1 MADAGALARAADTKV
16 PHFKVPDSKAADSKV
31 LAEAGKRR
39 TFAVISHP
47 DAGKSTLTE
56 ALALHA
62 SAITQAGA
70 VHGKAGRRGV
80 TSDWMAMERARG
92 ISITSAAL
100 RFDYHGTMLNLLD
113 TPGHADFSED
123 TYRVLSAVDCAIML
137 LDSAKGLEP
146 QTLKLF
152 DVCRSRS
159 VPVITFVNK
168 WDRPGREPLELLDE
182 IEQRIGLRPAP
193 VNWPVGVAGDFRG
206 LIERT
211 TRDYITFTRTPG
223 GAERALETRL
233 DAAAAAARDGDAF
246 VTAQEELE
254 LLDEIYGGLGGFGV
268 LGGAQGRRDELD
280 MESFLAGVTSPVLFG
295 AALPNFGVRRLLDAV
310 TTYAP
315 PPAERTDIRGE
326 PRPVD
331 APFSGL
337 VFKVQANMDPAHR
350 DRMAFVR
357 VCSGRFERGMV
368 LTHAATGRPFATK
381 YAQSMFGQDRETVEE
396 AFPGDV
402 IGLVNA
408 TALRPGDTLYAG
420 DVPVEFP
427 PIPSFAPEHFAVVR
441 GKEAGKQKQFRRGI
455 EQLDTEGVVQ
465 VLASDLRGDQAP
477 VLAAVGPLQ
486 FDVVLHRL
494 EHEFGARAELDHLHY
509 TLARRTDAEGTRALA
524 GQRAVEVLTR
534 RHDGAI
540 LALFSDKWRL
550 GQIQR
555 EHPGIMLEPL
565 IAG

>member
-1 MADAGALARAADTKV
+1 MADTGARPRAIAKV
-16 PHFKVPDSKAADSKV
+16 PASKALGSAAPGSGV
-31 LAEAGKRR
+31 LAEAGRR
-39 TFAVISHP
+39 RAFAVISHP

-62 SAITQAGA
+62 SAITRAGA

-100 RFDYHGTMLNLLD
+100 RFDYRDAVLNLLD

-123 TYRVLSAVDCAIML
+123 TYRVLSAVDGAIML

-152 DVCRSRS
+152 DVCRSRG

-182 IEQRIGLRPAP
+182 IEQRIGLRPDP

-206 LIERT
+206 LIERAT
-211 TRDYITFTRTPG
+211 GEYTTFTRTPG
-223 GAERALETRL
+223 GAGRAAEARL
-233 DAAAAAARDGDAF
+233 DPAAGPARDGAAF
-246 VTAQEELE
+246 IIAQEELA
-254 LLDEIYGGLGGFGV
+254 LLDEIYGPVGTSGVPGGPGIDLG
-268 LGGAQGRRDELD
+268 
-280 MESFLAGVTSPVLFG
+280 SFLAGVSSPVLFG
-295 AALPNFGVRRLLDAV
+295 AALPNFGVRRLLDTV
-310 TTYAP
+310 TSLAP
-315 PPAERTDIRGE
+315 PPGARQDVDGAA
-326 PRPVD
+326 RPVD

-350 DRMAFVR
+350 DRVAFLR

-368 LTHAATGRPFATK
+368 LTRAATGRPFTTK
-381 YAQSMFGQDRETVEE
+381 YAQAMFGQDRETVEL
-396 AFPGDV
+396 AYPGDV

-408 TALRPGDTLYAG
+408 ASLRPGDTLYAG
-420 DVPVEFP
+420 DAPVEFP

-441 GKEAGKQKQFRRGI
+441 GIGAGRQKQFRRGI
-455 EQLDTEGVVQ
+455 EQLDTEGVIQ
-465 VLASDLRGDQAP
+465 VLSSDLRGDQAP

-486 FDVVLHRL
+486 FDVVLDRL
-494 EHEFGARAELDHLHY
+494 EHEFGARAELDHLDY
-509 TLARRTDAEGTRALA
+509 TLARRTDAEGARVLA
-524 GQRAVEVLTR
+524 GQRGTEVLTR
-534 RHDGAI
+534 RHDRAL

-550 GQIQR
+550 GQVQR
-555 EHPGIMLEPL
+555 EHPGILLEPL

>member
-1 MADAGALARAADTKV
+1 MADTGAFSRAADV
-16 PHFKVPDSKAADSKV
+16 QAPGSRISRL

-39 TFAVISHP
+39 AFAVISHP

-80 TSDWMAMERARG
+80 TSDWMEMERSRG

-100 RFDYHGTMLNLLD
+100 RFDYSGMVLNLLD

-152 DVCRSRS
+152 DVCRSRA

-182 IEQRIGLRPAP
+182 IERQIGLHPTP

-206 LIERT
+206 LIERAT
-211 TRDYITFTRTPG
+211 GEYVTFTRTPG
-223 GAERALETRL
+223 GAGRAIETHV
-233 DAAAAAARDGDAF
+233 DAAVAADSGGDAF
-246 VTAQEELE
+246 AVAQDELE
-254 LLDEIYGGLGGFGV
+254 LLESI
-268 LGGAQGRRDELD
+268 GADVD
-280 MESFLAGVTSPVLFG
+280 MESFLAGVSSPVLFG

-310 TTYAP
+310 VSLAP
-315 PPAERTDIRGE
+315 PPDARDDLKAE
-326 PRPVD
+326 PRRLD

-350 DRMAFVR
+350 DRVAFVR

-381 YAQSMFGQDRETVEE
+381 YAQAMFGQDRETVDE

-408 TALRPGDTLYAG
+408 SALRPGDTLYS

-441 GKEAGKQKQFRRGI
+441 SRQAGKHKQFRRGI
-455 EQLDTEGVVQ
+455 DQLDAEGVVQ
-465 VLASDLRGDQAP
+465 VLSSDLRGDQAP

-494 EHEFGARAELDHLHY
+494 EHEFGARAELDHLDY
-509 TLARRTDAEGTRALA
+509 TLARRTDAEGARLLA
-524 GQRAVEVLTR
+524 GQRAAEVLTR
-534 RHDGAI
+534 RQDGAM
-540 LALFSDKWRL
+540 LALLRDKWRL
-550 GQIQR
+550 GQIER
-555 EHPGIMLEPL
+555 EYPDLLLEQL
-565 IAG
+565 LAG

>member
-1 MADAGALARAADTKV
+1 MADTGAPARAANTKV
-16 PHFKVPDSKAADSKV
+16 LGSKV
-31 LAEAGKRR
+31 LAEAGRR
-39 TFAVISHP
+39 RAFAVISHP

-62 SAITQAGA
+62 SAINQAGA

-100 RFDYHGTMLNLLD
+100 RFDYHGTVLNLLD

-152 DVCRSRS
+152 DVCRSRA

-182 IEQRIGLRPAP
+182 IEQRIGLHPAP

-206 LIERT
+206 LIERAT
-211 TRDYITFTRTPG
+211 GDYVTYTRTPG
-223 GAERALETRL
+223 GAGRAIETRL
-233 DAAAAAARDGDAF
+233 DAEAAAVRDGAAF
-246 VTAQEELE
+246 TTAQEELA
-254 LLDEIYGGLGGFGV
+254 LLDEI
-268 LGGAQGRRDELD
+268 GAHID
-280 MESFLAGVTSPVLFG
+280 MASFLAGVTSPVLFG
-295 AALPNFGVRRLLDAV
+295 AALPNFGVRRLLEAV
-310 TTYAP
+310 TQFAP
-315 PPAERTDIRGE
+315 PPAERTDVKGE

-408 TALRPGDTLYAG
+408 TALRPGDTLY
-420 DVPVEFP
+420 DEIPVEFP

-465 VLASDLRGDQAP
+465 VLASDVRGDQAP

-494 EHEFGARAELDHLHY
+494 EHEFGGRAELDHLDY
-509 TLARRTDAEGTRALA
+509 TMARRTDAEGARALA
-524 GQRAVEVLTR
+524 GQRGVEVLTR
-534 RHDGAI
+534 RHDGAL
-540 LALFSDKWRL
+540 LALFTDKWRL

-555 EHPGIMLEPL
+555 EHPDIALEPL

>member
-1 MADAGALARAADTKV
+1 
-16 PHFKVPDSKAADSKV
+16 
-31 LAEAGKRR
+31 
-39 TFAVISHP
+39 
-47 DAGKSTLTE
+47 
-56 ALALHA
+56 
-62 SAITQAGA
+62 
-70 VHGKAGRRGV
+70 
-80 TSDWMAMERARG
+80 
-92 ISITSAAL
+92 
-100 RFDYHGTMLNLLD
+100 
-113 TPGHADFSED
+113 
-123 TYRVLSAVDCAIML
+123 VLSAVDCAIML

-152 DVCRSRS
+152 DVCRSRG

-182 IEQRIGLRPAP
+182 IEQRIGLHPAP

-206 LIERT
+206 LVERAT
-211 TRDYITFTRTPG
+211 GEYVTFERTPG
-223 GAERALETRL
+223 GAGRALETIL
-233 DAAAAAARDGDAF
+233 DPAAALARDGAAYDA
-246 VTAQEELE
+246 AQEET
-254 LLDEIYGGLGGFGV
+254 GAARRGVRPRGRHGV
-268 LGGAQGRRDELD
+268 LPGRRDQ
-280 MESFLAGVTSPVLFG
+280 PG
-295 AALPNFGVRRLLDAV
+295 AVRRRAAELRG
-310 TTYAP
+310 AP
-315 PPAERTDIRGE
+315 PARRGDLVRSPAVRAGGRQA
-326 PRPVD
+326 R
-331 APFSGL
+331 APAGRRAVL
-337 VFKVQANMDPAHR
+337 GPGVQGQANMDPAHR

-420 DVPVEFP
+420 EVPVEFP

-441 GKEAGKQKQFRRGI
+441 GKEAGKAKQFRRGI

-465 VLASDLRGDQAP
+465 VLSSDLRGDQAP

-494 EHEFGARAELDHLHY
+494 EHEFGARADLDHLDY
-509 TLARRTDAEGTRALA
+509 SMARRTDLDGARALA
-524 GQRAVEVLTR
+524 GQRAVEVLAR
-534 RHDGAI
+534 RHDGTL

-550 GQIQR
+550 AQVQR
-555 EHPGIMLEPL
+555 EHPDILLEPL

>member
-1 MADAGALARAADTKV
+1 MAETGAPPSAPAGSSAHLPQASSLKI
-16 PHFKVPDSKAADSKV
+16 
-31 LAEAGKRR
+31 LAEARKRR
-39 TFAVISHP
+39 AFAVISHP

-100 RFDYHGTMLNLLD
+100 RFDYRDMVLNLLD

-123 TYRVLSAVDCAIML
+123 TYRVLSAVDGAVML

-152 DVCRSRS
+152 DVCRSRG

-206 LIERT
+206 LIERSSGEYT
-211 TRDYITFTRTPG
+211 TFTRTPG
-223 GAERALETRL
+223 GAGRALETRL
-233 DAAAAAARDGDAF
+233 DAAAAAERDGEAYE
-246 VTAQEELE
+246 AAREELA
-254 LLDEIYGGLGGFGV
+254 LLDEIYGPGV
-268 LGGAQGRRDELD
+268 D
-280 MESFLAGVTSPVLFG
+280 MESFLAGVSSPVLFG

-310 TTYAP
+310 TELAP
-315 PPAERTDIRGE
+315 PPDPREDVKGE

-408 TALRPGDTLYAG
+408 TALRPGDTLY
-420 DVPVEFP
+420 DEVPVEFP

-441 GKEAGKQKQFRRGI
+441 GKEAGKAKQFRRGI
-455 EQLDTEGVVQ
+455 DQLDTEGVVQ
-465 VLASDLRGDQAP
+465 VLASDRRGDQAP

-486 FDVVLHRL
+486 YDVVLHRL
-494 EHEFGARAELDHLHY
+494 EHEFGARAELDHLDY
-509 TLARRTDAEGTRALA
+509 TLARRTDAEGARILS
-524 GQRAVEVLTR
+524 GQRATEVLTR
-534 RHDGAI
+534 RHDGAL

-550 GQIQR
+550 GQVQR
-555 EHPGIMLEPL
+555 EYPDLLLEPL
-565 IAG
+565 IAGEG

>member
-1 MADAGALARAADTKV
+1 MADTGAPPRAAEEKV
-16 PHFKVPDSKAADSKV
+16 PAALDARV
-31 LAEAGKRR
+31 LVEAGRR
-39 TFAVISHP
+39 RAFAVISHP

-100 RFDYHGTMLNLLD
+100 RFDYDDTVLNLLD

-152 DVCRSRS
+152 DVCRSRG

-206 LIERT
+206 LIERAT
-211 TRDYITFTRTPG
+211 GDYVTFTRTPG
-223 GAERALETRL
+223 GAGRAIETRL
-233 DAAAAAARDGDAF
+233 DAEAAAARDGAAF
-246 VTAQEELE
+246 VTAQEELA
-254 LLDEIYGGLGGFGV
+254 LLDEI
-268 LGGAQGRRDELD
+268 GAHVD
-280 MESFLAGVTSPVLFG
+280 MPSFLTGVTSPVLFG

-310 TTYAP
+310 TQFAP
-315 PPAERTDIRGE
+315 APAERTDIKGE

-381 YAQSMFGQDRETVEE
+381 YAQSMFGQDRETVEQ

-420 DVPVEFP
+420 GDPVEFP

-465 VLASDLRGDQAP
+465 VLSSDLRGDQAP

-486 FDVVLHRL
+486 YDVVLHRL
-494 EHEFGARAELDHLHY
+494 EHEFGARAELDHLDY
-509 TLARRTDAEGTRALA
+509 SMARRTDADGARALA

-534 RHDGAI
+534 RHDGAL

-550 GQIQR
+550 AQVQR
-555 EHPGIMLEPL
+555 EHPGILLEPL

>member
-1 MADAGALARAADTKV
+1 MADTGAPPRAADAKV
-16 PHFKVPDSKAADSKV
+16 PGSKV
-31 LAEAGKRR
+31 LVEAGKRR
-39 TFAVISHP
+39 AFAVISHP

-62 SAITQAGA
+62 SAIMQAGA

-100 RFDYHGTMLNLLD
+100 RFDYHDMVLNLLD

-123 TYRVLSAVDCAIML
+123 TYRVLSAVDSAVML

-152 DVCRSRS
+152 DVCRSRG

-206 LIERT
+206 LIERAGGEYT
-211 TRDYITFTRTPG
+211 TFTRTPG
-223 GAERALETRL
+223 GAGRALETRL
-233 DAAAAAARDGDAF
+233 DAAAAAERDGEAYAA
-246 VTAQEELE
+246 AQEELA
-254 LLDEIYGGLGGFGV
+254 LLDEIYGPGV
-268 LGGAQGRRDELD
+268 D
-280 MESFLAGVTSPVLFG
+280 MASFLAGVSSPVLFG

-310 TTYAP
+310 TQLAP
-315 PPAERTDIRGE
+315 APAPREDIKGE

-331 APFSGL
+331 ATFSGL
-337 VFKVQANMDPAHR
+337 VFKVEANKDPAAR

-408 TALRPGDTLYAG
+408 TALRPGDTLYA
-420 DVPVEFP
+420 DAPVRYP
-427 PIPSFAPEHFAVVR
+427 PIPSFAPEHFGVVR
-441 GKEAGKQKQFRRGI
+441 CKDAGKFKQFRRGI
-455 EQLDTEGVVQ
+455 DQLDTEGVVQ
-465 VLASDLRGDQAP
+465 VLSSDVRGDQAP

-494 EHEFGARAELDHLHY
+494 EHEFGARSELDHLDY
-509 TLARRTDAEGTRALA
+509 TLARRTDADGARGLA

-534 RHDGAI
+534 RHDGAV

-550 GQIQR
+550 GQVQR
-555 EHPGIMLEPL
+555 EHPDIQLEPL

>member
-1 MADAGALARAADTKV
+1 MADTGAPPRALLASGDARV
-16 PHFKVPDSKAADSKV
+16 PGSKV

-39 TFAVISHP
+39 AFAVISHP

-100 RFDYHGTMLNLLD
+100 RFDYRDMVLNLLD

-123 TYRVLSAVDCAIML
+123 TYRVLSAVDGAVML

-152 DVCRSRS
+152 DVCRSRG

-206 LIERT
+206 LIERASGEYT
-211 TRDYITFTRTPG
+211 TFTRTPG
-223 GAERALETRL
+223 GATRALETRL
-233 DAAAAAARDGDAF
+233 DAVTAAEKWGAGEVGGEAYAA
-246 VTAQEELE
+246 AQEELA
-254 LLDEIYGGLGGFGV
+254 LLDEIYGPGV
-268 LGGAQGRRDELD
+268 D
-280 MESFLAGVTSPVLFG
+280 MASFLAGVSSPVLFG

-310 TTYAP
+310 TQLAP
-315 PPAERTDIRGE
+315 PPDAREDVKGE

-420 DVPVEFP
+420 EVPVEFP

-465 VLASDLRGDQAP
+465 VLSSDLRGDQAP

-486 FDVVLHRL
+486 YDVVLHRL
-494 EHEFGARAELDHLHY
+494 EHEFGARADLDHLDY
-509 TLARRTDAEGTRALA
+509 TLARRTDAEGARILA
-524 GQRAVEVLTR
+524 GQRATEVLTR
-534 RHDGAI
+534 RHDGAL

-550 GQIQR
+550 GQVQR
-555 EHPGIMLEPL
+555 EHPDIMLEPL
-565 IAG
+565 IAAEG

>member
-211 TRDYITFTRTPG
+211 TGDYITFTRTPG
-223 GAERALETRL
+223 GAGRALETRL

-315 PPAERTDIRGE
+315 PPAERADIKGE

-420 DVPVEFP
+420 DIPVEFP

>member
-211 TRDYITFTRTPG
+211 TGDYITFTRTPG
-223 GAERALETRL
+223 GAGRALETRL

-246 VTAQEELE
+246 ATAQEELA
-254 LLDEIYGGLGGFGV
+254 LLDEIYGGLGG
-268 LGGAQGRRDELD
+268 LDGAQRRRDELD

-315 PPAERTDIRGE
+315 PPAERADIKGE

-494 EHEFGARAELDHLHY
+494 EHEFGARAELDHLNY

>member
-16 PHFKVPDSKAADSKV
+16 PHFKVPDAKVPDAKV
-31 LAEAGKRR
+31 LAEAGRRR

-211 TRDYITFTRTPG
+211 TGDYITFTRTPG
-223 GAERALETRL
+223 GAGRALETRL

-246 VTAQEELE
+246 ATAKEELA
-254 LLDEIYGGLGGFGV
+254 LLDEIYGGLGG
-268 LGGAQGRRDELD
+268 LGGAQRRRDELD

-315 PPAERTDIRGE
+315 PPAERADIKGE

-420 DVPVEFP
+420 SVPVEFP

-524 GQRAVEVLTR
+524 GQRSVEVLTR

-555 EHPGIMLEPL
+555 EHPGITLEPL

>member
-1 MADAGALARAADTKV
+1 MTVVSPHTDPGDGPGAAVVPAGAVTAQ
-16 PHFKVPDSKAADSKV
+16 
-31 LAEAGKRR
+31 AGRRR

-62 SAITQAGA
+62 EVISAAGA
-70 VHGKAGRRGV
+70 VHGKGGRRGV
-80 TSDWMAMERARG
+80 TSDWMDMERERG
-92 ISITSAAL
+92 ISVTSAVLQFAY
-100 RFDYHGTMLNLLD
+100 RDHVINLLD
-113 TPGHADFSED
+113 TPGHGDFSED
-123 TYRVLSAVDCAIML
+123 TYRVLAAVDAAVML
-137 LDSAKGLEP
+137 LDAARGLEP

-152 DVCRSRS
+152 DVCRARG
-159 VPVITFVNK
+159 VPVLTFVNK

-206 LIERT
+206 LVERAT
-211 TRDYITFTRTPG
+211 GEYVTFERTPG
-223 GAERALETRL
+223 GAGRAVETVL
-233 DAAAAAARDGDAF
+233 DRAAAEARDGA
-246 VTAQEELE
+246 AYAAALEELA
-254 LLDEIYGGLGGFGV
+254 LLDEIYGASV
-268 LGGAQGRRDELD
+268 EE
-280 MESFLAGVTSPVLFG
+280 ESFLAGVSSPVLFG

-310 TTYAP
+310 TSFAP
-315 PPAERTDIRGE
+315 PPSAREDVRGTA
-326 PRPVD
+326 RAVD

-368 LTHAATGRPFATK
+368 LTRAATGRPFATK

-420 DVPVEFP
+420 PDVEFP

-441 GKEAGKQKQFRRGI
+441 GQEAGKAKQFRRGI

-465 VLASDLRGDQAP
+465 VLSSDLRGEAAP

-494 EHEFGARAELDHLHY
+494 EHEFGARAQLDHLDY
-509 TLARRTDAEGTRALA
+509 TMARRTDLVGARALA

-534 RHDGAI
+534 RHDGAL
-540 LALFSDKWRL
+540 LALFGDKWRL
-550 GQIQR
+550 AQVQR
-555 EHPGIMLEPL
+555 ERPDILLEPL

>member
-1 MADAGALARAADTKV
+1 MWVLDA
-16 PHFKVPDSKAADSKV
+16 KV

-39 TFAVISHP
+39 AFAVISHP

-62 SAITQAGA
+62 SAITAAGA

-100 RFDYHGTMLNLLD
+100 RFDYRGTVLNLLD

-152 DVCRSRS
+152 DVCRSRA

-182 IEQRIGLRPAP
+182 IEQRIGLHPAP

-206 LIERT
+206 LIERAT
-211 TRDYITFTRTPG
+211 GDYTTFTRTPG
-223 GAERALETRL
+223 GAGRAIETRL
-233 DAAAAAARDGDAF
+233 DAAAAAARDGETF
-246 VTAQEELE
+246 TTAQEELA
-254 LLDEIYGGLGGFGV
+254 LLDEI
-268 LGGAQGRRDELD
+268 GADID
-280 MESFLAGVTSPVLFG
+280 MSSFLSGVTSPVLFG

-310 TTYAP
+310 VEFAP
-315 PPAERTDIRGE
+315 PPAMRPDVKGE

-408 TALRPGDTLYAG
+408 TALRPGDTLY
-420 DVPVEFP
+420 DEIPVEFP

-494 EHEFGARAELDHLHY
+494 EHEFGSRAELDHLDY

-524 GQRAVEVLTR
+524 GQRSVEVLTR
-534 RHDGAI
+534 RHDGAL

-550 GQIQR
+550 GQVQR
-555 EHPGIMLEPL
+555 ENPDILLEPL

>member
-1 MADAGALARAADTKV
+1 
-16 PHFKVPDSKAADSKV
+16 
-31 LAEAGKRR
+31 
-39 TFAVISHP
+39 
-47 DAGKSTLTE
+47 
-56 ALALHA
+56 
-62 SAITQAGA
+62 
-70 VHGKAGRRGV
+70 
-80 TSDWMAMERARG
+80 
-92 ISITSAAL
+92 
-100 RFDYHGTMLNLLD
+100 
-113 TPGHADFSED
+113 
-123 TYRVLSAVDCAIML
+123 
-137 LDSAKGLEP
+137 
-146 QTLKLF
+146 
-152 DVCRSRS
+152 
-159 VPVITFVNK
+159 
-168 WDRPGREPLELLDE
+168 
-182 IEQRIGLRPAP
+182 
-193 VNWPVGVAGDFRG
+193 
-206 LIERT
+206 
-211 TRDYITFTRTPG
+211 
-223 GAERALETRL
+223 
-233 DAAAAAARDGDAF
+233 
-246 VTAQEELE
+246 
-254 LLDEIYGGLGGFGV
+254 
-268 LGGAQGRRDELD
+268 

-310 TTYAP
+310 TSYAP
-315 PPAERTDIRGE
+315 PPSAREDVKDE

-331 APFSGL
+331 AAFSGL

-420 DVPVEFP
+420 EVPVEFP

-441 GKEAGKQKQFRRGI
+441 GKEAGKAKQFRRGI

-465 VLASDLRGDQAP
+465 VLSSDLRGDQAP

-494 EHEFGARAELDHLHY
+494 EHEFGARADLDHLDY
-509 TLARRTDAEGTRALA
+509 SMARRTDVDGARALA
-524 GQRAVEVLTR
+524 GQRAVEVLAR
-534 RHDGAI
+534 RHDGTL

-550 GQIQR
+550 AQVQR
-555 EHPGIMLEPL
+555 EHPDILLEPL